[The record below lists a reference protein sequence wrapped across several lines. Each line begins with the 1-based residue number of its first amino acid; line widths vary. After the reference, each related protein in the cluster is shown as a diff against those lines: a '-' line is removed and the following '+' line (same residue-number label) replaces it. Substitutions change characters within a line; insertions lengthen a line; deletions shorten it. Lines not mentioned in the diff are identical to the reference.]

1 MTVKN
6 VIYMKKIVWN
16 PATCSFENGKY
27 LARIMDASAIMY
39 DEVIE
44 SHNEDADA
52 KTKSNTKTKLN
63 S

>member
-1 MTVKN
+1 
-6 VIYMKKIVWN
+6 MKKIVWN

-52 KTKSNTKTKLN
+52 KTKSNNKTKSN